1 MFFSV
6 KINALLVF
14 TEVDF
19 QIDSTASN
27 LVSEPADSEI
37 LFEEEVMEIIF
48 LSIKF
53 LLKRIVTTL
62 Y

>member
-1 MFFSV
+1 MFFSS

-37 LFEEEVMEIIF
+37 LFEEEVMEIVF
-48 LSIKF
+48 LGIKF

>member
-1 MFFSV
+1 MFFSSE
-6 KINALLVF
+6 INALLVF
-14 TEVDF
+14 TDVDF

-37 LFEEEVMEIIF
+37 LFEEEVMEIVF